1 MGYKSIE
8 VRRAKDKER
17 YYKHRDRLLEEK
29 RTYRLE
35 NIEKFK
41 LKDKLYWL
49 KNKEKIN
56 LRQKKKYAE
65 NREAKKQ
72 YAKEYYRKN
81 KKEALE
87 WGKKYY
93 EENRVRILDIKNKRV
108 KGEDYKLKTRLWWHK
123 RRALKKSTTDNSV
136 NIKSVQELLE
146 SQDNKCKMCSIELT
160 KENRHLDHIKPLCVG
175 GEHSMKNLQWLCAKC
190 NLTKPKKSWI

>member
-1 MGYKSIE
+1 MGYESIE

-49 KNKEKIN
+49 KNKEKII
-56 LRQKKKYAE
+56 LRQKKSYEE
-65 NREAKKQ
+65 NKEAKKQ

-87 WGKKYY
+87 WGKNYY
-93 EENRVRILDIKNKRV
+93 KENRDRILKVKGKRV
-108 KGEDYKLKTRLWWHK
+108 KDEDYKLKTRLWWHK
-123 RRALKKSTTDNSV
+123 RRALKKSTDDNTV
-136 NIKSVQELLE
+136 NLQSVQELLE
-146 SQDNKCKMCSIELT
+146 IQSYKCKMCGVDLVN
-160 KENRHLDHIKPLCVG
+160 KHLDHIKPLCVG
-175 GEHSMKNLQWLCAKC
+175 GEHSIKNLHWLCAKC
-190 NLTKPKKSWI
+190 NLTKPKKSWT